1 MRLQY
6 EKGFCYGPLKAV
18 KTVLCTRQFQ
28 NCPCSPTPSQAD
40 PGAFDLFL
48 KNFGQIPWYVG
59 SWDGQMPHWLALP
72 TTHQWLFKFFPH
84 VKTFIQMK
92 IS

>member
-1 MRLQY
+1 MVPWKPSKQ
-6 EKGFCYGPLKAV
+6 CYVPVNSKTAHAPQPLPK
-18 KTVLCTRQFQ
+18 Q
-28 NCPCSPTPSQAD
+28 TP
-40 PGAFDLFL
+40 GHLTFL

-84 VKTFIQMK
+84 VKAFIQM
-92 IS
+92 